1 MVNSLRAMLHFL
13 GLWDTQLI
21 AKYLREL
28 HNYTQP
34 LPSRQIESALTG
46 SIYDSYV
53 RWIVWEGIRQ
63 WWIGDLESWLQCPS
77 DDSEFNAGAQSA
89 QTVLGSPH
97 QNMRA
102 ASRIVCPSSWAK
114 EPHTYNCGYVYP
126 PDFDATQSPVQLS
139 AAYVNKVK
147 NDKIIESLLAK
158 GGLRLAATLNTILG
172 DEAELRAYGPVSTG
186 GRMQPLATSFV
197 NESSNLD
204 WLSQVQRYLQG
215 ILP

>member
-1 MVNSLRAMLHFL
+1 MH

-34 LPSRQIESALTG
+34 LPSKQIESALTG

-63 WWIGDLESWLQCPS
+63 WWVGDLESWLRCPI
-77 DDSEFNAGAQSA
+77 DDFEAKQNDQSA
-89 QTVLGSPH
+89 QRILASP
-97 QNMRA
+97 QQGA
-102 ASRIVCPSSWAK
+102 KAYATGVVCPASWAK
-114 EPHTYNCGYVYP
+114 EPQTYNCGYVYP
-126 PDFDATQSPVQLS
+126 PNFDTTQSPVQLTP
-139 AAYVNKVK
+139 AYVDKVK

-172 DEAELRAYGPVSTG
+172 DESDLRAYGPVSTG
-186 GRMQPLATSFV
+186 GRMQPPDTPIQEEGSK
-197 NESSNLD
+197 NRLD
-204 WLSQVQRYLQG
+204 WLRRGQQFLRDM
-215 ILP
+215 IA